1 MRYVSMTSHN
11 IGMNLATEQYL
22 MNDKDFGREPLVLFT
37 MKTHASLLD
46 ETRILLKKS
55 TKITLRSIIFG

>member
-22 MNDKDFGREPLVLFT
+22 MNNKDFGKEPLVLFYY
-37 MKTHASLLD
+37 
-46 ETRILLKKS
+46 
-55 TKITLRSIIFG
+55 

>member
-22 MNDKDFGREPLVLFT
+22 MNEKDFGQEPLVLFT
-37 MKTHASLLD
+37 MKNRALSSAA
-46 ETRILLKKS
+46 TRTRRKRS
-55 TKITLRSIIFG
+55 TRTTLRSTIFG